1 MLKQIGIIFAAVG
14 CVFLIIPLLWMFVG
28 SLSFILPLILLA
40 IVLVYSGFDIK
51 RLYKN
56 REYSL
61 AQNFLL
67 ILVLAVILSFIT
79 LYFIFPYATPKL
91 LI

>member
-1 MLKQIGIIFAAVG
+1 
-14 CVFLIIPLLWMFVG
+14 MFVG
-28 SLSFILPLILLA
+28 ALSFILPLILLA
-40 IVLVYSGFDIK
+40 TVLVYAGFDIK

-61 AQNFLL
+61 AHNFLV
-67 ILVLAVILSFIT
+67 ILGLAVILSFII
-79 LYFIFPYATPKL
+79 LYFIFPYVTPKL

>member
-28 SLSFILPLILLA
+28 SLSFILLLILLA

-61 AQNFLL
+61 AQNFFL